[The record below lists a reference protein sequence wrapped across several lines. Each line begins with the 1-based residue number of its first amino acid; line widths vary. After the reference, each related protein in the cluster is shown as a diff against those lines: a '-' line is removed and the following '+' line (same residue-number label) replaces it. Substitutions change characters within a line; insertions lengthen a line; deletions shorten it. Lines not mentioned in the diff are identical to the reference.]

1 MKRIAVLTSGGDS
14 PGMNPAIRSITRAG
28 LHKGL
33 EILGIRNGYQG
44 LIDDEVMPLDSHTVS
59 GRIRDA
65 GTFLQTS
72 RCPEFMKESGQL
84 RAIEVLKKHR
94 MDGLIVIGGDGSLN
108 GARTLTAAA
117 FPSSVCP
124 ARSTTIFGTDMGIG
138 VDTGLNTIISL
149 VDMIRATAASHRR
162 CFVVEVMGRSSGYL
176 ALMTTISTG
185 SQVAVIPEYRVNY
198 ERIAQVLDR
207 RFSSH
212 HNNSVIIVAEGVCPG
227 AVFMERLAELGK
239 VRQEIRLTVLGH
251 VQRGGSPTHYDRL
264 LASRMGEMAVL
275 ALTSGEKGSMMA
287 DGQRQD
293 PAPRLRRDPRQA
305 QGPARRRHPP
315 RAQHRHRVRR
325 RGGVVGG
332 LDLSEGR
339 RGSALSILS
348 PAAAGRTSADATW
361 PPGSP
366 GIPTIPGMGAQARK
380 IAPIPSLGQLEAPR
394 RWCATARLSTPP

>member
-33 EILGIRNGYQG
+33 EILGVRNGYQG
-44 LIDDEVMPLDSHTVS
+44 LIDDEIVPLDSHTVS

-72 RCPEFMKESGQL
+72 RCPDFVKEDGQL

-94 MDGLIVIGGDGSLN
+94 IDGLVVVGGDGSLA
-108 GARTLTAAA
+108 GARAL
-117 FPSSVCP
+117 SRRGLSVIGLP
-124 ARSTTIFGTDMGIG
+124 GTIDNDLYGTDMGIG
-138 VDTGLNTIISL
+138 VDTALNTIISL

-185 SQVAVIPEYRVNY
+185 SQVAVIPEFRVNY

-212 HNNSVIIVAEGVCPG
+212 HNNSVIIVAEGVCQG
-227 AVFMERLAELGK
+227 AEFMSKLHELGK
-239 VRQEIRLTVLGH
+239 VRQEVRLTVLGH

-264 LASRMGEMAVL
+264 LASRMGEMAIL
-275 ALTSGEKGSMMA
+275 ALTSGEKGSMVA
-287 DGQRQD
+287 TVNGKIQLRDFDEILDKRKLLPGD
-293 PAPRLRRDPRQA
+293 AIRL
-305 QGPARRRHPP
+305 ARNI
-315 RAQHRHRVRR
+315 
-325 RGGVVGG
+325 GIELGDVVE
-332 LDLSEGR
+332 S
-339 RGSALSILS
+339 
-348 PAAAGRTSADATW
+348 
-361 PPGSP
+361 
-366 GIPTIPGMGAQARK
+366 
-380 IAPIPSLGQLEAPR
+380 
-394 RWCATARLSTPP
+394 